1 MALIHGARGLI
12 YFVHQFKPKFIEAA
26 LLEDSEM
33 LAAVTA
39 LNQQITALAP
49 VLNSPT
55 LTNAVTVTTS
65 DAAVPVAT
73 MVKQSGG
80 QTYLFA
86 VAMRGQATT
95 AKFSFKEPA
104 TNLRVEVLGE
114 ARSFTATN
122 GMFADQFAPWAV
134 HLYRVESAPKP

>member
-26 LLEDSEM
+26 LLEDAEM
-33 LAAVTA
+33 LTAVTA
-39 LNQQITALAP
+39 LNRQITELAP

-65 DAAVPVAT
+65 EPAVPVAT
-73 MVKQSGG
+73 MVKHSGG

-86 VAMRGQATT
+86 VAMRGQTTT
-95 AKFSFKEPA
+95 AKFSFKESA